1 MKPSTTMGISKSNQR
16 NNVQTQSEADVNKK
30 EIRSM
35 TGGAFKG
42 TAGYA
47 SAAGE
52 LNSPRSGS
60 NNKVIQHHSN

>member
-1 MKPSTTMGISKSNQR
+1 MGLSKSNQ
-16 NNVQTQSEADVNKK
+16 NNVQTQSETDVNKK

-35 TGGAFKG
+35 TAGPFKG